1 MNRKQNDMQVIKSHQ
16 INEWDKLII
25 LISLTASKFNSSK
38 YLNDDNRIIKKFKF
52 MQISLIV
59 AMSRK
64 MFAFDS
70 WLDSLKFGYHIT
82 KFRVNPFN
90 INVKDIKKLK
100 LFGFNTT

>member
-25 LISLTASKFNSSK
+25 LISLTASKFNSTK

-64 MFAFDS
+64 E
-70 WLDSLKFGYHIT
+70 
-82 KFRVNPFN
+82 
-90 INVKDIKKLK
+90 NVCIRQLVR
-100 LFGFNTT
+100 

>member
-1 MNRKQNDMQVIKSHQ
+1 
-16 INEWDKLII
+16 
-25 LISLTASKFNSSK
+25 
-38 YLNDDNRIIKKFKF
+38 

-82 KFRVNPFN
+82 KFWVNPFN